1 MSDNCFKLYLIDG
14 NLQLISHEEAEEIE
28 RLNRI
33 AGSRSY
39 EAFLQ
44 REEPEEAREIER
56 LHRIFSQRLDESLIP
71 ECIEEDTQKVPMV
84 PDLALLLVE
93 IQNMR
98 KRWADEDA
106 ALTDFHLYGV
116 LFTDYEC
123 DGDVT
128 ADA

>member
-28 RLNRI
+28 RRNR
-33 AGSRSY
+33 
-39 EAFLQ
+39 
-44 REEPEEAREIER
+44 
-56 LHRIFSQRLDESLIP
+56 
-71 ECIEEDTQKVPMV
+71 MV

>member
-1 MSDNCFKLYLIDG
+1 MATFSLSLMKRQKRSSAVTAWLARAVTRLSSRERSRKRREKLSVFTASLASA
-14 NLQLISHEEAEEIE
+14 LTRA
-28 RLNRI
+28 
-33 AGSRSY
+33 
-39 EAFLQ
+39 
-44 REEPEEAREIER
+44 
-56 LHRIFSQRLDESLIP
+56 LIP
-71 ECIEEDTQKVPMV
+71 ECIEEDDQKVPMV

>member
-28 RLNRI
+28 RRNR
-33 AGSRSY
+33 
-39 EAFLQ
+39 
-44 REEPEEAREIER
+44 
-56 LHRIFSQRLDESLIP
+56 
-71 ECIEEDTQKVPMV
+71 MV

-106 ALTDFHLYGV
+106 ALTREGFHLV
-116 LFTDYEC
+116 TCDDEW